1 MAEAHPKPVMI
12 VFGTR
17 PEVIKLAPV
26 ILELEK
32 HGIPKIVC
40 STGQHR
46 QMLDQMVKI
55 FGISVDI
62 DLDIMEP
69 NQTLEGITA
78 KVLTKISGVLEQYQ
92 PATVIVQGDTTTAF
106 AAGLAAFYKKI
117 PVAHVEAGLRTNN
130 RYNPFPEEISRRL
143 ISQIATI
150 NFAPTELAAQN
161 LLHDGID
168 QDSIFVTGN
177 TVVDALAWVLNRN
190 IPIEDPMLH
199 VIESAKGPIVLVTT
213 HRRENLG
220 DGMTAIFSAIKRLA
234 TDMPNVTIIFPVHL
248 NPVIQKHSSEVLG
261 NLSNVHLLKPLCY
274 TDLAIAMKASRIIL
288 TDSGGIQEEAPSLG
302 RPVLVMRQ
310 TTERPEGVEA
320 GSAKLVGLDADTIY
334 GAAHELLTN
343 PLVYEKMSRVV
354 NPYGDGT
361 SAGQIVTVLNEGSWI
376 QK

>member
-1 MAEAHPKPVMI
+1 MQQSNPKPVMI

-17 PEVIKLAPV
+17 PEVIKLAPI

-32 HGIPKIVC
+32 QGIPRVVC

-55 FGISVDI
+55 FGLKVDV

-69 NQTLEGITA
+69 NQTLEGITS
-78 KVLTKISGVLEQYQ
+78 KVLTEFSKVLDAYQ
-92 PATVIVQGDTTTAF
+92 PSTVFVQGDTATAF

-143 ISQIATI
+143 LSKLATV
-150 NFAPTELAAQN
+150 NFAPTNLSAQN
-161 LLHDGID
+161 LIRDGVEEEAV
-168 QDSIFVTGN
+168 FVTGN
-177 TVVDALAWVLNRN
+177 TVVDALQWVLNKN
-190 IPIEDPMLH
+190 IQIEDPKLKS
-199 VIESAKGPIVLVTT
+199 IDLRNDTIILVTT

-220 DGMTAIFSAIKRLA
+220 DGMTAIFGAIKKIA
-234 TDMPNVTIIFPVHL
+234 VFFPDSTIIFPVHL
-248 NPVIQKHSSEVLG
+248 NPAIQKHSSEVLG
-261 NLSNVHLLKPLCY
+261 GLSNVHLLSPLSY
-274 TDLAIAMKASRIIL
+274 TDLAIVMKASKIIL

-302 RPVLVMRQ
+302 KPVLVMRE

-320 GSAKLVGLDADTIY
+320 GSAKLVGLDEETIY
-334 GAAHELLTN
+334 ETAHRLLTD
-343 PLVYEKMSRVV
+343 PKAYQKMSQATS
-354 NPYGDGT
+354 PYGDGT
-361 SAGQIVTVLNEGSWI
+361 SAAQIVSILKENSWI